1 MLTWL
6 HCVWCRPCLQICM
19 CAYCS
24 LISTRYTHAYN
35 VAVYVSVNQ
44 AVILGTVLIKSIW
57 VHSVDSTTLSL
68 TPVHSSPLLLV
79 QFIPVH
85 SASFHRTLGSSVHF
99 NTQPCSGSH
108 MLAEFGFQQ
117 TRSSSALF
125 QQAIT
130 SLMQKESFPGNLYSN
145 HINRSCLTCL
155 QEFSTWKPE
164 QSQKALKLYPYNHRN
179 IWNTGLVLAFSYSRT
194 ARHETARH
202 ETARHE
208 TARYEAARA
217 QGELC
222 TPAGMRA
229 WPMRW
234 RMMSWW
240 SCVRMMIPCHQQKAC
255 NHIPS

>member
-1 MLTWL
+1 MSPLSGFHHTQP
-6 HCVWCRPCLQICM
+6 HSSPFQ
-19 CAYCS
+19 
-24 LISTRYTHAYN
+24 STPA
-35 VAVYVSVNQ
+35 S
-44 AVILGTVLIKSIW
+44 
-57 VHSVDSTTLSL
+57 
-68 TPVHSSPLLLV
+68 PVHSSPLSL
-79 QFIPVH
+79 IPVH

-164 QSQKALKLYPYNHRN
+164 QSQKALKLYPYKHRN
-179 IWNTGLVLAFSYSRT
+179 IWNTGLVLAFSCSRT
-194 ARHETARH
+194 ARHKTARH
-202 ETARHE
+202 K
-208 TARYEAARA
+208 AARA
-217 QGELC
+217 QGEVC

-229 WPMRW
+229 
-234 RMMSWW
+234 
-240 SCVRMMIPCHQQKAC
+240 
-255 NHIPS
+255 